1 MVSVLVEDLPP
12 ATSDFLHRR
21 ARRSG
26 AASVAEHVRHELIT
40 LATERAPIDNV
51 VEFARG
57 TPSRRLPPPDVDPDA
72 TVLARTYDLPAD
84 VWNTLCIRA
93 AASGVPVSEYV
104 HNELVALSRRAT
116 IDDVM
121 WEFGEY
127 KDANPDSDVDLDAI
141 LEATRYARGS
151 D

>member
-26 AASVAEHVRHELIT
+26 AASVTEHVRHELIT
-40 LATERAPIDNV
+40 LARERAPIDNV
-51 VEFARG
+51 VEFMEENPTRRAR
-57 TPSRRLPPPDVDPDA
+57 PEIDHDA
-72 TVLARTYDLPAD
+72 TALADTYRLPAD
-84 VWNTLCIRA
+84 VWKTLCVRA
-93 AASGVPVSEYV
+93 AASGVPVSDYV
-104 HNELVALSRRAT
+104 HGELVALSRRAT

-121 WEFGEY
+121 WEFGELQQA
-127 KDANPDSDVDLDAI
+127 DPSLDI
-141 LEATRYARGS
+141 DLEAVLKAARYARGL